1 MDGFA
6 ILDYIDFY
14 FGTRIFFISLFH
26 RIIKEYSYLY
36 SQLRIFQFY
45 RFPRKRVILIMDET

>member
-26 RIIKEYSYLY
+26 RMTKRRTLKNIAICILNYAYFNFIVFHENALY
-36 SQLRIFQFY
+36 
-45 RFPRKRVILIMDET
+45 